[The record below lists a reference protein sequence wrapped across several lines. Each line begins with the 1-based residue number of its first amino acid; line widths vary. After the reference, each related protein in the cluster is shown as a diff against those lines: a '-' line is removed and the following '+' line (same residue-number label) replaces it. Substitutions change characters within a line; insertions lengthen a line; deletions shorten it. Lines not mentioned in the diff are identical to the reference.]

1 MFISN
6 EPPQLET
13 IANDVLSVN
22 KLNILDFN
30 CKYVLTCGP
39 LFKEIENHVVNVYY
53 KNIGSLTQRHLLN
66 EISDRFSGVG
76 KAVDSTDPIPRI
88 LMPRGCEGTA
98 ILWKQ
103 ELDSFITPL
112 SVGTDRIQVNEVLGE
127 QNLIILSVYMPCKG
141 TSDHLNELNN
151 CIDQLHEIMVT
162 YKNMHQIII
171 VGDFNEDFVNGKNSK
186 KTQH

>member
-1 MFISN
+1 M
-6 EPPQLET
+6 ET

-76 KAVDSTDPIPRI
+76 KAVDSIYPIPPI
-88 LMPRGCEGTA
+88 QMPRGYGGTA
-98 ILWKQ
+98 ILWKKRTR
-103 ELDSFITPL
+103 LVHYTVIRWY
-112 SVGTDRIQVNEVLGE
+112 G
-127 QNLIILSVYMPCKG
+127 QNTG
-141 TSDHLNELNN
+141 
-151 CIDQLHEIMVT
+151 
-162 YKNMHQIII
+162 
-171 VGDFNEDFVNGKNSK
+171 NGSIG
-186 KTQH
+186 

>member
-1 MFISN
+1 
-6 EPPQLET
+6 
-13 IANDVLSVN
+13 
-22 KLNILDFN
+22 
-30 CKYVLTCGP
+30 
-39 LFKEIENHVVNVYY
+39 
-53 KNIGSLTQRHLLN
+53 
-66 EISDRFSGVG
+66 
-76 KAVDSTDPIPRI
+76 
-88 LMPRGCEGTA
+88 MPRGCEGTA